1 MHALLG
7 RRLFDRFSPL
17 IRPAYL
23 STGEPR
29 PPLVFTFRHL
39 SSLVPLIGVSIGR
52 PRCTKDPSSSL
63 LDCRLTMLTS
73 TLPPRPVR
81 RDQSIDR
88 SMHALRLL
96 GANEAPSPL
105 LSQMQRVRLADGSY
119 MYVRGRE
126 TPWISRDDFSENFTP
141 SLPHLSLPHHR
152 ETQSMYWENTPE
164 G

>member
-63 LDCRLTMLTS
+63 LDCRLTMPTS

-81 RDQSIDR
+81 RDQSVDR
-88 SMHALRLL
+88 PMHPLRLL
-96 GANEAPSPL
+96 EANEAPSPL
-105 LSQMQRVRLADGSY
+105 RSQMQRVRLANGSY
-119 MYVRGRE
+119 MIVRGRE